1 MIRAYESLK
10 AWFFSWF
17 VAWDRFWFTPSD
29 PQTLGLIRITG
40 GAMLFYTHLV
50 WGKDFAA
57 FLGPDGWL
65 PNELMRDFFRG
76 SSAWSYLW
84 YFESTTVLWVLHLI
98 ALVIFAFLTVGLFS
112 RVVPILAWLITIA
125 YCQRLNGAFYGLD
138 QVNGMLAMYLALGR
152 SGDAYSLDRWWQQRR
167 GLSGPPPASIRTNL
181 AIRMIQL
188 HLCIIYVFGGI
199 SKLRGEMW
207 WDGSAVWFSV
217 ANLEY
222 QTLDMTW
229 LVQWPWLIALMTHT
243 TVFWET
249 FYCALVWPKITR
261 PLALFLAVCVH
272 GGIVVFLGMPTFG
285 LAMIIANGAFLSPQ
299 WVDTVIHSLLSPF
312 GLGGAGRG
320 RGETVPT
327 DVAPA
332 V

>member
-1 MIRAYESLK
+1 MHAIRSLLVWFQ
-10 AWFFSWF
+10 AWLR
-17 VAWDRFWFTPSD
+17 AWDRFWFTPAE

-50 WGKDFAA
+50 WGKNLIA
-57 FLGPDGWL
+57 FMGPDGWL
-65 PNELMRDFFRG
+65 PNDVMRDFFRG
-76 SSAWSYLW
+76 SFVWSHLW
-84 YFESTTVLWVLHLI
+84 YFESPAILWTLHSI
-98 ALVIFAFLTVGLFS
+98 ALVIFALLTLGLFS

-125 YCQRLNGAFYGLD
+125 YCQRLNGAFFGLD
-138 QVNGMLAMYLALGR
+138 QVNGMLAMYLALGN
-152 SGDAYSLDRWWQQRR
+152 SGDAYSLDRWLQLRH
-167 GLSGPPPASIRTNL
+167 GGAGPPRATVRTNL

-229 LVQWPWLIALMTHT
+229 LVQFPWLIALMTHV

-249 FYCALVWPKITR
+249 FYCALVWPKMTR
-261 PLALFLAVCVH
+261 PIALIVAVCVH
-272 GGIVVFLGMPTFG
+272 GGIVAFLGMPTFG
-285 LAMIIANGAFLSPQ
+285 LAMIIANGSFLSPQ
-299 WVDTVIHSLLSPF
+299 WVAGIVDGVLR
-312 GLGGAGRG
+312 GLRLKRAGQGGEGRI
-320 RGETVPT
+320 E
-327 DVAPA
+327 AEMAA